1 MKLTL
6 LNFGLMIEEYGGEVQ
21 CIPISAKTGEGIDS
35 LLEGILVQSD
45 VMSLTT
51 DINAAV
57 DGSVV
62 EASIDKGLGVVATTI
77 VQSGIIK
84 VGDPVVIGPAWG
96 KIRLLLDDKGKS
108 IPEARASMPI
118 RVSRFNLFYA

>member
-1 MKLTL
+1 
-6 LNFGLMIEEYGGEVQ
+6 MIEEYGGEVQ

-118 RVSRFNLFYA
+118 RVSQFHLIFD

>member
-1 MKLTL
+1 MKLSL
-6 LNFGLMIEEYGGEVQ
+6 LTAGLFIEEYGGDIQ

-35 LLEGILVQSD
+35 LLEGILVQAD

-51 DINAAV
+51 DILAAV
-57 DGSVV
+57 DGTVV

-77 VQSGIIK
+77 IQAGTIK

-108 IPEARASMPI
+108 IKVATASKPV
-118 RVSRFNLFYA
+118 RVRH